1 MIIFR
6 PAIDI
11 TEQAL
16 QKEIDEIQDK
26 LKQLRKKYYK
36 ECK

>member
-1 MIIFR
+1 MNIFQ

-16 QKEIDEIQDK
+16 QKEIGEIQDK